1 MKIKLLSLLTFSALT
16 LGFLSP
22 AHAGGY
28 YGEDNSVMEPE
39 VEMDMDMDSDSG
51 MEIDIESNSS
61 SSSGEYSEE
70 IIYEEKYDYEDRYD
84 MEIRDT
90 EVNEDEK
97 VSVEVE
103 EDSAFGRNYIGGVY
117 KGDDNNFGVI
127 GKFGAVK
134 LSDTASLSL
143 RPAVY
148 FGDRDPELRV
158 PLTLD
163 GKISENLTGYV
174 GGGFEVDFEGDNEYQ
189 GLVTGGLDVHLG
201 KFTVGAGLDY
211 LTADN
216 DVQGKAIV
224 GFSF

>member
-16 LGFLSP
+16 LGLMAP
-22 AHAGGY
+22 AQAGGY

-39 VEMDMDMDSDSG
+39 VNMDMDSGSG

-70 IIYEEKYDYEDRYD
+70 IIYQEKYDYKDRYE
-84 MEIRDT
+84 MEMRDT

-117 KGDDNNFGVI
+117 KGEGNNFGVI
-127 GKFGAVK
+127 GKLGAVK

-143 RPAVY
+143 RPAGY
-148 FGDRDPELRV
+148 FDDDRQPELRV

-163 GKISENLTGYV
+163 GKISENLTGYL
-174 GGGFEVDFEGDNEYQ
+174 GGGFEVDFEGDDKYQ

-211 LTADN
+211 LTGDN